1 MKTAMMKTAMW
12 LCVLAVALSLRVSP
26 YTFHSKLQHRPP
38 TGYTGSNRAAAS
50 FELYTGVSG
59 EFDNFSPSNPVAPKF
74 PYGESRFRTVMADKS
89 FCIDK
94 TSYIRTLETSA
105 KYLKIWRPR
114 RFGKTL
120 VCDMLAEYYDASNSA
135 DQVILLSVERSKLPS
150 FDF

>member
-26 YTFHSKLQHRPP
+26 YTFHSKLQHSSS

-50 FELYTGVSG
+50 FKLYTVSG
-59 EFDNFSPSNPVAPKF
+59 EFDNFSPSNPATSKF
-74 PYGESRFRTVMADKS
+74 PYGVSGFRKIMADGR
-89 FCIDK
+89 FCVDK
-94 TSYIRTLETSA
+94 TSYIRTLETSGD
-105 KYLKIWRPR
+105 YLKIWRPR

-135 DQVILLSVERSKLPS
+135 DQVMLLSVVRSKLPS

>member
-1 MKTAMMKTAMW
+1 MRTAMW
-12 LCVLAVALSLRVSP
+12 QIVLAEALSLRVSP
-26 YTFHSKLQHRPP
+26 YTFHSILQHRSP
-38 TGYTGSNRAAAS
+38 TGYKSSNRAAAS
-50 FELYTGVSG
+50 SRLYSGVSG
-59 EFDNFSPSNPVAPKF
+59 DSENFSPSNPATSKF
-74 PYGESRFRTVMADKS
+74 PYGVSGFRKIMADGRY
-89 FCIDK
+89 CVDK

-135 DQVILLSVERSKLPS
+135 DQVILLSVERLKLPS

>member
-12 LCVLAVALSLRVSP
+12 LCFLAVALSLRVSP
-26 YTFHSKLQHRPP
+26 FTFHSSKLQYSAS
-38 TGYTGSNRAAAS
+38 TSYTGSNTAAS
-50 FELYTGVSG
+50 SNTGVSG
-59 EFDNFSPSNPVAPKF
+59 ESDNFSPSNPATPKF
-74 PYGESRFRTVMADKS
+74 PYGECRFRQIMADKS
-89 FCIDK
+89 FCVDK

-120 VCDMLAEYYDASNSA
+120 VCDMLAEYYDASNSPA
-135 DQVILLSVERSKLPS
+135 QVILLSVERSNLPS

>member
-1 MKTAMMKTAMW
+1 MW
-12 LCVLAVALSLRVSP
+12 LCVFAVVALSLRVSP
-26 YTFHSKLQHRPP
+26 YTFHSKLQHSSS
-38 TGYTGSNRAAAS
+38 TGYTGSNKAAAS
-50 FELYTGVSG
+50 YKLYTGVSG
-59 EFDNFSPSNPVAPKF
+59 EFDNSSPSNPKVASKF
-74 PYGESRFRTVMADKS
+74 PYGVSGFRTIMADGR
-89 FCIDK
+89 FCVDK

-135 DQVILLSVERSKLPS
+135 DQVNLLSVEHSELLPS

>member
-1 MKTAMMKTAMW
+1 MKTAMW
-12 LCVLAVALSLRVSP
+12 LCVPTVALSLRRVSP
-26 YTFHSKLQHRPP
+26 YTFHSTLQHRSL
-38 TGYTGSNRAAAS
+38 TGYTGSNEAAAS
-50 FELYTGVSG
+50 SKLYTGVSG
-59 EFDNFSPSNPVAPKF
+59 EFDNFSPSNPVASKF
-74 PYGESRFRTVMADKS
+74 PYGVSGFRKIMANKRFCV
-89 FCIDK
+89 DK

>member
-1 MKTAMMKTAMW
+1 MKTLMS
-12 LCVLAVALSLRVSP
+12 LALALRVSP
-26 YTFHSKLQHRPP
+26 YTFHSKLQHSSS

-50 FELYTGVSG
+50 SKLYTGVSG
-59 EFDNFSPSNPVAPKF
+59 EFENLSPSNPATSKF
-74 PYGESRFRTVMADKS
+74 PYGVSRFRKIMADGR

-94 TSYIRTLETSA
+94 TSYIRTLETSGD
-105 KYLKIWRPR
+105 YLKIWRPR